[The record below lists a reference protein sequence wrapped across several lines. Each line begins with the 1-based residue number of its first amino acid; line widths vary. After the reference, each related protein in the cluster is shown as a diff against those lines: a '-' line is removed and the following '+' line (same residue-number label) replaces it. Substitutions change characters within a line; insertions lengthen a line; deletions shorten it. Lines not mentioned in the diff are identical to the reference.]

1 MLDIIR
7 IAKLLQ
13 ITITTFATIA
23 KSFIDEVMESEIM
36 NVRNSLIKFK
46 LRASILLYFLK
57 IRNC

>member
-1 MLDIIR
+1 
-7 IAKLLQ
+7 
-13 ITITTFATIA
+13 
-23 KSFIDEVMESEIM
+23 VMESEIM